1 MAYRNR
7 LNLDFSLDSSEKRS
21 RFLES
26 YLASLDFTP
35 NQTELMKMAD
45 YVLWG
50 DKPAKASTLGLD
62 TAWKP
67 AENASLDELRETPGF
82 NESQIYAL
90 GEAPRTKVVRQ
101 NFSRAEARAH
111 LDASLLPSL
120 ESLWHEIDAIDYEIG
135 AYEKLHAKRDSIRA
149 ELIERLPAQERE
161 ALETKAALL
170 SQYAYLKLRR
180 LLIEKRREQY
190 AFRDTYATKIQRH
203 SVEPAAA
210 PDSFAF
216 DADVL
221 VRPASLPYA
230 TPLARAIYAKEL
242 APSLFSE
249 KDQVSLSSLLWRDLT
264 PNTFDFANEDH
275 VAQLLQL
282 WEDLDE
288 SLDSAS
294 LDSTLGLLMRALT
307 FYKEKASL
315 SPVYDAI
322 LTQKLARVPNA
333 KIRTSVNTAFNKT
346 YSENYISTIYRK
358 KIIPAIADAA
368 RLHREELENI
378 FFPENWKKCNRC
390 GRTLLMNTAYFMRKA
405 QSADGFAPSCKRCD
419 KAKRDAAK
427 EKKNENAK

>member
-1 MAYRNR
+1 MAYKNR

-26 YLASLDFTP
+26 YLNSLDFVP
-35 NQTELMKMAD
+35 NATELTKMAD

-50 DKPAKASTLGLD
+50 DKPAKASTLGLE

-67 AENASLDELRETPGF
+67 NENASLDELRETPGF
-82 NESQIYAL
+82 NEVCVYAL
-90 GEAPRTKVVRQ
+90 GEAPRTKITRQ
-101 NFSRAEARAH
+101 NFSREEARAH

-120 ESLWHEIDAIDYEIG
+120 EALWHEIDALDYEIS
-135 AYEKLHAKRDSIRA
+135 AYEKLHGKRESIRE
-149 ELIERLPAQERE
+149 ELCARLSAQEKNVLE
-161 ALETKAALL
+161 AKASTL

-190 AFRDTYATKIQRH
+190 AYRDTYATKVQRH
-203 SVEPAAA
+203 SIEPVSA
-210 PDSFAF
+210 PESFAF
-216 DADVL
+216 DVDVL
-221 VRPASLPYA
+221 VRPASLPYD
-230 TPLARAIYAKEL
+230 TPLARKIYAKEL
-242 APSLFSE
+242 APSLFSG
-249 KDQVSLSSLLWRDLT
+249 KDQIALSSLLWRDPT

-288 SLDSAS
+288 SLDNAS
-294 LDSTLGLLMRALT
+294 LDSTLDLLMRALV

-322 LTQKLARVPNA
+322 LTQKLTRVPNA
-333 KIRTSVNTAFNKT
+333 KIRTSVNSAFDKT

-358 KIIPAIADAA
+358 KIIPAIANAA
-368 RLHREELENI
+368 RVHREELENI

-390 GRTLLMNTAYFMRKA
+390 ARTLLMNTVYFMRKA
-405 QSADGFAPSCKRCD
+405 QSADGFAPSCKQCD

-427 EKKNENAK
+427 EKKN